1 MDCLFCKIAD
11 GQMPSEI
18 IYEDEY
24 CVAFNDINPQGPVHF
39 LIVPKKHIGSVAE
52 ITEEDEALLGHM
64 LKTIAILANDKG
76 LNDNGYRVVS
86 NIGKDAQQSVPHLH
100 FHVIGGLNNV
110 RNQGWRERDFRV
122 SSQKIQEKVC
132 KSRSS

>member
-1 MDCLFCKIAD
+1 MDCLFCNIAQ
-11 GQMPSEI
+11 GKVPSEI
-18 IYEDEY
+18 IHEDEY

-39 LIVPKKHIGSVAE
+39 LIIPKKHIGSVAE

-86 NIGKDAQQSVPHLH
+86 NIGIDAQQTVHHLH
-100 FHVIGGLNNV
+100 FHVIGG
-110 RNQGWRERDFRV
+110 
-122 SSQKIQEKVC
+122 
-132 KSRSS
+132 RSMTWPPG

>member
-1 MDCLFCKIAD
+1 MDCLFCDIAQGKI
-11 GQMPSEI
+11 PSEI
-18 IYEDEY
+18 IYEDDS

-39 LIVPKKHIGSVAE
+39 LIIPKKHIGSVAE
-52 ITEEDEALLGHM
+52 ITEEDEALLGQM

-100 FHVIGGLNNV
+100 FHVIGG
-110 RNQGWRERDFRV
+110 
-122 SSQKIQEKVC
+122 
-132 KSRSS
+132 RSLAWPPG